1 MIWLVCLLII
11 VGIATSM
18 LLGPLIASA
27 AIVIVALAF
36 DGNYSV
42 FGNGI
47 WNVFYSFTF
56 TAVPVF
62 ILMGELLN
70 HTGLAKRIFT
80 AVTPLFER
88 LPGGLI
94 QTTIGGS
101 AVFSAISGSSTATT
115 FMVGGLTYDELGKR
129 GYDRML
135 ALGATAAGG
144 TLGILIPPSIG
155 LIIYGAW
162 QSVSISTLFLA
173 GVVPGLMLVLMFMT
187 YIAIVS
193 RSRGPDT
200 MQSEHEVI
208 PLREAVRKSLTA
220 WPFLIL
226 MAAVLGTV
234 FAGLATPT
242 EAGALGVVT
251 VLVLAA
257 LFRCLKFSDVW
268 AALQSTV
275 RTFSMLSLVLL
286 GAITL
291 SQAVALIG
299 LPQEILGAV
308 TEAGLPPQ
316 VMIILIFAIYLVLGC
331 FFGPLEMLLMTLPF
345 TYPLVTGLGFNP
357 VWFGIALVIV
367 IEIGLLTPPL
377 GINLFVVMAVSRG
390 EVSLMEAA
398 RACLPFW
405 LIMMAGLVIV
415 TLLPGL
421 VLWLPGV
428 MGQ

>member
-1 MIWLVCLLII
+1 MLTRKPVLL
-11 VGIATSM
+11 A
-18 LLGPLIASA
+18 
-27 AIVIVALAF
+27 
-36 DGNYSV
+36 
-42 FGNGI
+42 
-47 WNVFYSFTF
+47 
-56 TAVPVF
+56 
-62 ILMGELLN
+62 
-70 HTGLAKRIFT
+70 
-80 AVTPLFER
+80 
-88 LPGGLI
+88 
-94 QTTIGGS
+94 
-101 AVFSAISGSSTATT
+101 
-115 FMVGGLTYDELGKR
+115 
-129 GYDRML
+129 
-135 ALGATAAGG
+135 
-144 TLGILIPPSIG
+144 
-155 LIIYGAW
+155 
-162 QSVSISTLFLA
+162 
-173 GVVPGLMLVLMFMT
+173 
-187 YIAIVS
+187 
-193 RSRGPDT
+193 
-200 MQSEHEVI
+200 
-208 PLREAVRKSLTA
+208 
-220 WPFLIL
+220 
-226 MAAVLGTV
+226 
-234 FAGLATPT
+234 
-242 EAGALGVVT
+242 
-251 VLVLAA
+251 
-257 LFRCLKFSDVW
+257 
-268 AALQSTV
+268 
-275 RTFSMLSLVLL
+275 LSLVLL